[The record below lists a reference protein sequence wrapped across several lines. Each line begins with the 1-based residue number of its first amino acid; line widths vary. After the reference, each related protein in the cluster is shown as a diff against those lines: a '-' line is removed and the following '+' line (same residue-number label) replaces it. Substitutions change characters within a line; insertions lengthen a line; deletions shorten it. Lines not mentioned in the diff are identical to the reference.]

1 MTGFIIYFTLLSIV
15 HLFFCYFGMHT
26 PRKLTKPLLLTSLAV
41 YYACAAKPVDYAVLA
56 ALICGLAGDILLIWE
71 KTDKFFIPGA
81 LSFTLGHGLYALSI
95 FRRTPGT
102 TQSHLITAAVFI
114 AAYIA
119 VVAYMSFRLEKH
131 VDDKKFRV
139 LMPVYL
145 GIVAAVNVFA
155 WVNLVA
161 RINSGEGQ
169 FYAALITLGS
179 ILFLTSDTILARC
192 MFVRDVERPNFPVM
206 ITYIPAQALLCF
218 GFIGLG
224 A

>member
-1 MTGFIIYFTLLSIV
+1 MTGFIIYFTLLSIA

-26 PRKLTKPLLLTSLAV
+26 PRKLTKPLLLLSLAAC
-41 YYACAAKPVDYAVLA
+41 YACAAKPVDGAVLA

-71 KTDKFFIPGA
+71 KNDKFFIPGA

-95 FRRTPGT
+95 FRRTPGA
-102 TQSHLITAAVFI
+102 TQSHLITAAVFM

-145 GIVAAVNVFA
+145 SIVAAERFCVGEPCGADKFGRRPVLRRADNA
-155 WVNLVA
+155 WVNAVLDFGH
-161 RINSGEGQ
+161 NTC
-169 FYAALITLGS
+169 ALHVR
-179 ILFLTSDTILARC
+179 ARC
-192 MFVRDVERPNFPVM
+192 
-206 ITYIPAQALLCF
+206 
-218 GFIGLG
+218 
-224 A
+224 